1 MCAGGER
8 RHPHRLVHRVRRQD
22 FDEVEVE
29 A

>member
-8 RHPHRLVHRVRRQD
+8 RHRHRLVHWVRRQD